1 MKNTVLLIDT
11 DVLLDYLFK
20 RQPFLD
26 YADNIVKLLR
36 TKQIKGYVSAQSLI
50 NAFYILRNDFA
61 FAERKA
67 IVRSFCYFVTI
78 CNVSGD
84 MVVRALE
91 DTSFS
96 DFEDCVQMQCAISV
110 NADFIITRN
119 TKDFANSRIKA
130 ITPAEFLDI
139 IKEK

>member
-1 MKNTVLLIDT
+1 MKDTVVLIDT
-11 DVLLDYLFK
+11 DILLDYLIK

-36 TKQIKGYVSAQSLI
+36 TKQIKGYVSAQSII
-50 NAFYILRNDFA
+50 NAFYILRSDFT
-61 FAERKA
+61 FSERKA
-67 IVRSFCYFVTI
+67 VIRGFYYMVTI

-84 MVVRALE
+84 MVLNALE
-91 DTSFS
+91 DETFS

-119 TKDFANSRIKA
+119 TKDFINSKIKA
-130 ITPAEFLDI
+130 VTPAEFLGLVS
-139 IKEK
+139 